1 MTNIKKDFNIRNGT
15 IIGSNSSDYF
25 HLTGGDSQ
33 NGDTITIA
41 AEGASPNISIAI
53 APKGTG
59 QLTFPAGSVSVAI
72 GINNTTTSPNVFYP
86 TITQN
91 NIGSITDLSISST
104 KLSFVPATGTLSVTI
119 LNSSS
124 DELLKHNITTIH
136 NPLETLSKLRGV
148 KFDWNDTNITSYGV
162 IAQELEEVLPELIGV
177 DATDFKTVNYT
188 PLIGFLI
195 EAVKSQQTQIDNLL
209 SEISNIKQN
218 INRDQSKCL

>member
-59 QLTFPAGSVSVAI
+59 RLTFPAGSVSVAI
-72 GINNTTTSPNVFYP
+72 GINNTTTSQAVFYP

-91 NIGSITDLSISST
+91 DIGSITDLSISST

-195 EAVKSQQTQIDNLL
+195 EAVK
-209 SEISNIKQN
+209 
-218 INRDQSKCL
+218 